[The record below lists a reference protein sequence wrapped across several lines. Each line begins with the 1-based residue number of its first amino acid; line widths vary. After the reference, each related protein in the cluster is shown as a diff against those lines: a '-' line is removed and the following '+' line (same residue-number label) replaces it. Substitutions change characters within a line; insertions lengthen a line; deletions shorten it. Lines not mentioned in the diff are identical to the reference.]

1 MDNIFTI
8 FKTNGDFTELM
19 NDSLLELALDEDS
32 YDLKD
37 TINYLDIAKN
47 FRQFSDGL
55 TNFIKNHGYN
65 NELDDIPAKT
75 NFLYKKFCNEEIKIS
90 KATIKSWFLGSRPAS
105 NSLSRENMFKVCF
118 ALGLTKNESAKFFS
132 DVYFEKYFN
141 FRDINELIY
150 FYSIK
155 NGLNYK
161 QAISLISK
169 AKKVIEN
176 DVSYINNSTIYTR
189 EIGEQV
195 NNINKELELL
205 EYIEAN
211 KYNFKKSSVSA
222 INILNKLINQ
232 AKKLAIEEST
242 IFDKDIRNMDKSSID
257 FLIYIIH
264 DIRSEKISKSK
275 SSSIVSND
283 GNFQKIILKNYPTK
297 ITFSNI
303 FNNKHITF
311 DMLRKSLV
319 LLSFYTFWA
328 NISINK
334 DNSPDNHLVFID
346 ETNDMLIEAGMNRLY
361 PGNPFDWLF
370 LYCSNTYDPLD
381 TFREIISEILDDDL
395 G

>member
-32 YDLKD
+32 YTLKD
-37 TINYLDIAKN
+37 TINYLDISKN

-65 NELDDIPAKT
+65 DKLDDIPAKT
-75 NFLYKKFCNEEIKIS
+75 NFLYKKFCDEEIKIS
-90 KATIKSWFLGSRPAS
+90 KATIKSWFLDSRPAS
-105 NSLSRENMFKVCF
+105 NSLSRENMFKFCF
-118 ALGLTKNESAKFFS
+118 ALGLSKNESAKFFS

-141 FRDINELIY
+141 YRDINELIY
-150 FYSIK
+150 FYSLK

-161 QAISLISK
+161 QAIPLLSK
-169 AKKVIEN
+169 AKKIIES
-176 DVSYINNSTIYTR
+176 DISSKNNNTIYTK

-195 NNINKELELL
+195 NSISKDLELL
-205 EYIEAN
+205 EYIETN
-211 KYNFKKSSVSA
+211 KYNFKKSSTSA
-222 INILNKLINQ
+222 INILNNLVNQ
-232 AKKLAIEEST
+232 AKKLAVEESI
-242 IFDKDIRNMDKSSID
+242 IFNLDTKNMDKSSMD

-264 DIRSEKISKSK
+264 DLRSEKISKSN

-283 GNFQKIILKNYPTK
+283 GNFKKIIFKNYPTK

-328 NISINK
+328 DICINK
-334 DNSPDNHLVFID
+334 DDSPDNSIVFVH

-370 LYCSNTYDPLD
+370 LYCSNTSYPLD

>member
-19 NDSLLELALDEDS
+19 NDSLLELARDEDS
-32 YDLKD
+32 YDLID

-65 NELDDIPAKT
+65 DELDDIPSKT
-75 NFLYKKFCNEEIKIS
+75 NFLYKKFCDEEIKIS
-90 KATIKSWFLGSRPAS
+90 KATIKSWFLDSRPAS

-118 ALGLTKNESAKFFS
+118 ALGLSKNESAKFFS

-141 FRDINELIY
+141 YRDINELIY
-150 FYSIK
+150 FYSFK
-155 NGLNYK
+155 KGLNYK
-161 QAISLISK
+161 QAISLISE
-169 AKKVIEN
+169 AKKIIES
-176 DVSYINNSTIYTR
+176 DISSKNNNTIYTK

-195 NNINKELELL
+195 NNISKDLELL
-205 EYIEAN
+205 EYIETN
-211 KYNFKKSSVSA
+211 KYNFKKSSTSA
-222 INILNKLINQ
+222 INILNNLINQ
-232 AKKLAIEEST
+232 AKKLAVEESNMFNRDT
-242 IFDKDIRNMDKSSID
+242 KNMDKSSID

-264 DIRSEKISKSK
+264 DFRSEKISKSN
-275 SSSIVSND
+275 SSSIVSDD
-283 GNFQKIILKNYPTK
+283 GNFQKIILKNYPSK
-297 ITFSNI
+297 IIFSNI

-319 LLSFYTFWA
+319 LLNFYTFWA
-328 NISINK
+328 TIAINK
-334 DNSPDNHLVFID
+334 DDSPDNSIVFLD

-370 LYCSNTYDPLD
+370 LYCSKTSYPLD
-381 TFREIISEILDDDL
+381 TFRGIIAEILDDDL

>member
-1 MDNIFTI
+1 MDNIFTV

-37 TINYLDIAKN
+37 TINYLDITKN

-65 NELDDIPAKT
+65 DELDDIPAKT
-75 NFLYKKFCNEEIKIS
+75 NFLYKKFCDEEIKIS
-90 KATIKSWFLGSRPAS
+90 KATIKSWFLDSRPAS

-118 ALGLTKNESAKFFS
+118 ALGLSKNESAKFFS

-141 FRDINELIY
+141 YRDINELIY
-150 FYSIK
+150 FYSLK
-155 NGLNYK
+155 KGLNYK
-161 QAISLISK
+161 QAISLISE
-169 AKKVIEN
+169 AKKIIES
-176 DVSYINNSTIYTR
+176 DISSKNNNTIYTK
-189 EIGEQV
+189 EIGELV
-195 NNINKELELL
+195 NNISKDLELL
-205 EYIEAN
+205 EYIETN
-211 KYNFKKSSVSA
+211 KYNFKKSSTSA
-222 INILNKLINQ
+222 INILNNLINQ
-232 AKKLAIEEST
+232 AKKLAVEESNMFNRDT
-242 IFDKDIRNMDKSSID
+242 KNMDKSSID

-264 DIRSEKISKSK
+264 DFRSEKISKSN
-275 SSSIVSND
+275 SSSIVSDD

-319 LLSFYTFWA
+319 LLNFYTFWA
-328 NISINK
+328 NIAIN
-334 DNSPDNHLVFID
+334 DNNSPDNSIVFLD

-370 LYCSNTYDPLD
+370 LYCSNTSRPLD
-381 TFREIISEILDDDL
+381 TFRGIIAEILDDDL